1 MTTVGGGAATLAGPS
16 PTDDPGPLAFEAS
29 LGFRLGRA
37 HRAVRSAWESRI
49 ADLGLSGP
57 QAGMLRAV
65 AERPGM
71 GLRELARRLHT
82 DAMNAKR
89 LADGLERA
97 GLIASGPDPD
107 DRRRRVLRPTEPGR
121 AAAAEVERRSAAWR
135 RRLEAILG
143 PDDAERLREL
153 LLRIEEGV
161 AALPAPTGGQSD
173 G

>member
-1 MTTVGGGAATLAGPS
+1 
-16 PTDDPGPLAFEAS
+16 
-29 LGFRLGRA
+29 
-37 HRAVRSAWESRI
+37 
-49 ADLGLSGP
+49 
-57 QAGMLRAV
+57 
-65 AERPGM
+65 
-71 GLRELARRLHT
+71 
-82 DAMNAKR
+82 MNAKR

-97 GLIASGPDPD
+97 GLIASGPYPD